1 MNKLDSINW
10 FSRPRLL
17 KLDREPWYQLW
28 NTSNGSLD
36 RNRSPLLYQIETQNR
51 SQPRSEKSRQ
61 LCRGQGNLYPGTPS
75 TNKNASPG
83 WKAIFQF
90 FRTKPGAI
98 RQTAT
103 ETVGHRCHHAQVL
116 WRRVSL
122 YHQCWGNSIII
133 DNAKQSEEMNQ
144 WKIIIQ
150 NLLFKVSQ
158 NTDSMPPPISIAC
171 WLKLSTRNKTAHIY
185 PS

>member
-1 MNKLDSINW
+1 
-10 FSRPRLL
+10 
-17 KLDREPWYQLW
+17 
-28 NTSNGSLD
+28 
-36 RNRSPLLYQIETQNR
+36 
-51 SQPRSEKSRQ
+51 
-61 LCRGQGNLYPGTPS
+61 
-75 TNKNASPG
+75 
-83 WKAIFQF
+83 
-90 FRTKPGAI
+90 
-98 RQTAT
+98 
-103 ETVGHRCHHAQVL
+103 VL

-133 DNAKQSEEMNQ
+133 ANAKQSEEMNQ

-158 NTDSMPPPISIAC
+158 NTDSMSPPISIAC